1 MITHAAAV
9 EHFNWAVGQ
18 CLFPLDYHELH
29 QALLSTARD
38 VEPVCRTCSGSRVLL
53 SGPRS
58 GSRWCFVKREVR
70 ADSWWCDSWKPA
82 AGAALPR
89 VTGQL
94 HVTNRSLL
102 SK

>member
-1 MITHAAAV
+1 MSTHAAAV
-9 EHFNWAVGQ
+9 EQFNWAVGQ

-29 QALLSTARD
+29 QAMLATARD

-53 SGPRS
+53 SGPLS
-58 GSRWCFVKREVR
+58 GSRWCFVKREGR

-82 AGAALPR
+82 LGAALPR

>member
-1 MITHAAAV
+1 MSGTCG
-9 EHFNWAVGQ
+9 N
-18 CLFPLDYHELH
+18 
-29 QALLSTARD
+29 
-38 VEPVCRTCSGSRVLL
+38 CSGGRILPC
-53 SGPRS
+53 GPMA
-58 GSRWCFVKREVR
+58 GALWCFVKRQGR

-82 AGAALPR
+82 LGAALPR